1 MIEPKILETCWL
13 IFCTMSIHWLVLK
26 TTNLWIPCTDHRK
39 AVYLLRDPDLFSL
52 LIIICVTV
60 YVTNKKYYTL
70 VLVVSSSYHANIDMW
85 ARIKP
90 GSLDGTCAVIS
101 TATLQQL
108 IANRNQTGR
117 TSKES
122 MSLVFTHI
130 AMLPFMV

>member
-1 MIEPKILETCWL
+1 M
-13 IFCTMSIHWLVLK
+13 
-26 TTNLWIPCTDHRK
+26 
-39 AVYLLRDPDLFSL
+39 LRYMWP
-52 LIIICVTV
+52 T
-60 YVTNKKYYTL
+60 KKYYTL

-90 GSLDGTCAVIS
+90 GSLDEICAVIS
-101 TATLQQL
+101 TETLQQL
-108 IANRNQTGR
+108 IANRNQAGR